1 MSVQK
6 ITFKNYKSF
15 EQEQVF
21 EIKPITIVIGKNN
34 SGKTALIQLPLMLHA
49 WMEDRNG
56 MLSTSYN
63 DIEFSKQ
70 TKDLIFNS
78 DKNRCLEISFTPRP
92 EIEGIVKIE
101 YLEDRFGIFF
111 LEWKYKN
118 KIVWKAEKNGNKYK
132 ITTHEPEKEAK
143 IEYVASLETVLSG
156 ILPSKEIILW
166 EEYDVDFDENGNKM
180 YYLFD
185 NHTLREE
192 SNIEIQYF
200 AGIRH
205 VFPDANLSFK
215 DLKYRTLDTKGE
227 FASHYL
233 YKDVTLLSKVQQ
245 WYIKNMDGWGI
256 GLEKNAHEGF
266 YLYLEDFTKE
276 NGVKIPIT
284 QTGQGITQVL
294 PLVTTAVTL
303 QGIAKQW
310 RIEFKDNILQLS
322 PDFFTIEIDIPDIII
337 VEQPELHIHPA
348 AHGNLVELFAESAL
362 ESGNNYILETHSEVM
377 LLRIRRLVAEGKLKP
392 EQVAIYWVDTEE
404 GEAGKRSFLK
414 KIEVD
419 ENGMLDDWPEGVFS
433 EDHDEVLA
441 IRRAQRRR
449 EEKI

>member
-49 WMEDRNG
+49 WMQDRNG
-56 MLSTSYN
+56 ILSNSFN
-63 DIEFSKQ
+63 GVEFAKQ
-70 TKDLIFNS
+70 MKSLIFNS
-78 DKNRCLEISFTPRP
+78 DKNRCLEITFNPHP
-92 EIEGIVKIE
+92 EVEGIVKMG
-101 YLEDRFGIFF
+101 YLEDRFGISY
-111 LEWKYKN
+111 LEWKYKRET
-118 KIVWKAEKNGNKYK
+118 VWKAEKKENKYE
-132 ITTHEPEKEAK
+132 ITIQEPEKEVK
-143 IEYVASLETVLSG
+143 VEYVADLSDVVDG
-156 ILPSKEIILW
+156 ILPNKKIILYVDRI
-166 EEYDVDFDENGNKM
+166 EVGSLDNGEPSYTDFPYDLGK
-180 YYLFD
+180 LAK
-185 NHTLREE
+185 TLD
-192 SNIEIQYF
+192 IQYF

-205 VFPDANLSFK
+205 SFIDANLSFD
-215 DLKYRTLDTKGE
+215 DLKYRNFDIKGE
-227 FASHYL
+227 FAAHHL
-233 YKDVTLLSKVQQ
+233 YKDADLLAGVQK
-245 WYIKNMDGWGI
+245 WYKENMDGWGI
-256 GLEKNAHEGF
+256 GLDKNTTNEGF

-284 QTGQGITQVL
+284 QTGQGITQVF
-294 PLVTTAVTL
+294 PLVTNTYMRNKSGL
-303 QGIAKQW
+303 FW
-310 RIEFKDNILQLS
+310 RPIN
-322 PDFFTIEIDIPDIII
+322 III
-337 VEQPELHIHPA
+337 EEPESHIHPA
-348 AHGNLVELFAESAL
+348 AQGNLVELFAQNWFIRH
-362 ESGNNYILETHSEVM
+362 GNKSVNYILETHSEVM

-414 KIEVD
+414 KIEID

>member
-49 WMEDRNG
+49 WMQDRNG
-56 MLSTSYN
+56 ILSNSFN
-63 DIEFSKQ
+63 GVEFAKQ
-70 TKDLIFNS
+70 MKALIFNS
-78 DKNRCLEISFTPRP
+78 DKNRCLEISFTPRSGT
-92 EIEGIVKIE
+92 EGTVKIE
-101 YLEDRFGIFF
+101 YLGDRFGISF

-118 KIVWKAEKNGNKYK
+118 QTVWKAEKNGNKYE
-132 ITTHEPEKEAK
+132 ITTHEPKKEAK
-143 IEYVASLETVLSG
+143 IEYVVSLETVLSG
-156 ILPSKEIILW
+156 ILPSKEIVLW
-166 EEYDVDFDENGNKM
+166 EEWGDYSSDIDETGETIP
-180 YYLFD
+180 YVVYS
-185 NHTLREE
+185 HTLRRECI
-192 SNIEIQYF
+192 IEVQYF
-200 AGIRH
+200 KGIRH
-205 VFPDANLSFK
+205 TFSDANLSFD
-215 DLKYRTLDTKGE
+215 DLKYKLRDSKGE
-227 FASHYL
+227 FASLLL
-233 YKDVTLLSKVQQ
+233 YKDADLLAKVQK
-245 WYIKNMDGWGI
+245 WYKENMDGWGI
-256 GLEKNAHEGF
+256 GLEKNVHNEGF
-266 YLYLEDFTKE
+266 YLYLEDFTTE
-276 NGVKIPIT
+276 NGHKTPIT
-284 QTGQGITQVL
+284 QTGQGITQAL
-294 PLVTTAVTL
+294 PLVITALTSEYLARAATL
-303 QGIAKQW
+303 SW
-310 RIEFKDNILQLS
+310 LE
-322 PDFFTIEIDIPDIII
+322 DFIEIPPVNII

-348 AHGNLVELFAESAL
+348 AHGNLVELFVESAL
-362 ESGNNYILETHSEVM
+362 KNRNNYILETHSQVM

-414 KIEVD
+414 KIEID

>member
-21 EIKPITIVIGKNN
+21 EIKPITIVIGRNN

-56 MLSTSYN
+56 MLSTSFN
-63 DIEFSKQ
+63 GIEFAKQ
-70 TKDLIFNS
+70 MKELVFNS
-78 DKNRCLEISFTPRP
+78 DKDRCLEISFTPQS
-92 EIEGIVKIE
+92 EIECSFRLQYIDDTFKIV
-101 YLEDRFGIFF
+101 F

-118 KIVWKAEKNGNKYK
+118 NTVWKAEKKGNKYK
-132 ITTHEPEKEAK
+132 ITINETTVEYVNSLEKE
-143 IEYVASLETVLSG
+143 LSG
-156 ILPSKEIILW
+156 ILPNSKIVLW
-166 EEYDVDFDENGNKM
+166 EDEEVDFDENGDKIPYTTNS
-180 YYLFD
+180 
-185 NHTLREE
+185 HTLRGE
-192 SNIEIQYF
+192 SNVAVQYF
-200 AGIRH
+200 TGIRH
-205 VFPDANLSFK
+205 VFPDANLSFN
-215 DLKYRTLDTKGE
+215 DLKYKTFDIKGE
-227 FASHYL
+227 FAAHYL
-233 YKDVTLLSKVQQ
+233 YKNSDILEDVKT
-245 WYIKNMDGWGI
+245 WYIENMDGWGI
-256 GLEKNAHEGF
+256 GLEKNLHNEGF

-294 PLVTTAVTL
+294 PLVTTAFKSQETW
-303 QGIAKQW
+303 KQIW
-310 RIEFKDNILQLS
+310 SDDSFQMS
-322 PDFFTIEIDIPDIII
+322 DIII
-337 VEQPELHIHPA
+337 EQPELHIHPA
-348 AHGNLVELFAESAL
+348 AHGSLVELFAASTL
-362 ESGNNYILETHSEVM
+362 FCDNNYNYILETHSEVM

-419 ENGMLDDWPEGVFS
+419 EEGMLSEWPEGVFS
-433 EDHDEVLA
+433 EDHEEVLA

-449 EEKI
+449 EDARE